1 MLEKWR
7 DQELNK
13 KSLDHEHYFSAHP
26 KSKPRLGVIHAFM
39 CGRHFEFITGSG
51 VFSKDRIDL
60 GTRLLVESMILP
72 DEGYVLDLGCG
83 YGAIGIAAAVL
94 KSSLNIFMVDIN
106 QRAVWLARQNA
117 EKNFLSNAEVR
128 RGELYEPVEGICF
141 DSVLCNPP
149 VSAGMDTVKRMITEA
164 PRHLIKGGSLQF
176 VVRSKICGPRLVSFF
191 EEAFGTSK
199 VLARESGYRVLF
211 SEKC

>member
-1 MLEKWR
+1 VLEKWR
-7 DQELNK
+7 NLNLSR
-13 KSLDHEHYFSAHP
+13 KSHVYEHYFSTHP
-26 KSKPRLGVIHAFM
+26 KSKPKLGVIHAFM
-39 CGRHFEFITGSG
+39 RGRHFEFISGSG

-83 YGAIGIAAAVL
+83 YGAIGITAAML
-94 KSSLNIFMVDIN
+94 KACLNVFMVDVN
-106 QRAVWLARQNA
+106 QRAVWLARQNI
-117 EKNFLSNAEVR
+117 EKNGLSNAEVR
-128 RGELYEPVEGICF
+128 RGEFYEPVEGLCF

-149 VSAGMDTVKRMITEA
+149 VSAGMDTVKRIITEA
-164 PRHLIKGGSLQF
+164 PKHLLKGGFLQL
-176 VVRSKICGPRLVSFF
+176 VVRSKICGPRLISYF
-191 EEAFGTSK
+191 EEAFENSK